1 MSLYIFLNEDQNC
14 IDIPVFKGTN
24 ENGTE
29 IAFKALIILWFYGG
43 ISVFARLLQA
53 LPSWINW

>member
-1 MSLYIFLNEDQNC
+1 MNILLSCFNFKMSLYIFLNEDQNC

-29 IAFKALIILWFYGG
+29 IAFKALIIL
-43 ISVFARLLQA
+43 
-53 LPSWINW
+53 